1 MPDLIKKNTVLFHLF
16 QCSKIVCR
24 VWHGLSQDE
33 GGHAVLLSRP
43 QNQAQGSHYLKP
55 WNIGTKLIHIYI
67 FIKIIIIIRPTTERD
82 T

>member
-1 MPDLIKKNTVLFHLF
+1 MLDLIKKNTVLFHLF

-24 VWHGLSQDE
+24 VWARLSQDE

-43 QNQAQGSHYLKP
+43 QSQAQGSHYLKS
-55 WNIGTKLIHIYI
+55 WNIGTKPLYIYI
-67 FIKIIIIIRPTTERD
+67 FIKIIIIIRPTTEHD